1 MAKQFLKNAYK
12 LANAGATK
20 DLYRDWAA
28 TYDEE
33 ITANGYASPVR
44 TAEALVKSGA
54 PLDGPVLDIGCGSGV
69 SGLFLRDAGFTE
81 LHGSDFSPE
90 MLALAQEKGL
100 YKSLNHADLRDPC
113 EFVTEPFP
121 VIAAI
126 GVLAPGHA
134 GPEVIETVLGLLTE
148 GGLFGFSMN
157 DHTLENPDYL
167 SEINRL
173 VREKRIRVRWQDY
186 GDHLPGIELN
196 SMIVVLERLATAK

>member
-1 MAKQFLKNAYK
+1 MARQFLKNAYN
-12 LANAGATK
+12 LANSGATK

-54 PLDGPVLDIGCGSGV
+54 QLDGPVLDVGCGSGV

-90 MLALAQEKGL
+90 MLSLAEDKGL
-100 YKSLNHADLRDPC
+100 YASLHQADLRDPF

-134 GPEVIETVLGLLTE
+134 GPEILETVIDLLTV
-148 GGLFGFSMN
+148 GGVFGFSMN
-157 DHTLENPDYL
+157 DHTLANSGYL
-167 SEINRL
+167 SEVARL
-173 VREKRIRVRWQDY
+173 VQERKIRVRWQDY

-196 SMIVVLERLATAK
+196 SMIMVLERLA

>member
-1 MAKQFLKNAYK
+1 MAKQFLKNAYN
-12 LANAGATK
+12 LANAGATR

-33 ITANGYASPVR
+33 ISANGYASPVR
-44 TAEALVKSGA
+44 TAEALVQCGA
-54 PLDGPVLDIGCGSGV
+54 PLDKPVLDIGCGSGV

-90 MLALAQEKGL
+90 MLALAKEKGL
-100 YKSLNHADLRDPC
+100 YKNLHQADLRDPF
-113 EFVTEPFP
+113 EFVAEPFA

-134 GPEVIETVLGLLTE
+134 GPEVLATVVDLLTV
-148 GGLFGFSMN
+148 GGMFGFSMN
-157 DHTLENPDYL
+157 DHTLENPGYL
-167 SEINRL
+167 REIARM
-173 VREKRIRVRWQDY
+173 VQEKRIRVRWQDY

-196 SMIVVLERLATAK
+196 SMIMVLERLN